1 MASPW
6 EYPSPPYI
14 SQMTPPCS
22 PQASKTLQHL
32 FQEPTGLGTVP
43 PSSGLRKHHSSKL
56 LSLSWLPPGDSKLLE
71 IHFFI
76 PSFLVLVNHS
86 HFIGPA
92 LLL

>member
-56 LSLSWLPPGDSKLLE
+56 LSLSWLPGDSKLLE